1 MLAGREGGSSLSP
14 FASDMLR
21 LQSLIRYA
29 PYVVKLVFHSDPLI
43 EINIKLDII
52 RERRSRGG
60 QKPKRGARAG
70 TGITVSRFGNLQLAK
85 KLD

>member
-52 RERRSRGG
+52 RENVDPGA
-60 QKPKRGARAG
+60 KRFTARAV
-70 TGITVSRFGNLQLAK
+70 ITVSGKPGEKA
-85 KLD
+85 